1 MVSFYSRFPKSVDI
15 AGRVGRRRFSFVA
28 GTLLLHVLIFASA
41 PASGQS
47 TAPSAKASA
56 SRSATSSE
64 QAVVDFKDGR
74 LSVSVTNQPLAQ
86 VLSVI
91 SQKAMVAITGGGNLG
106 REQRVTMQ
114 FQGLSLEDGL
124 RRLLANYDAFF
135 FYAGDARASG
145 PTTLKSVWVYPKG
158 GGNGLEPV
166 PAEEWASTSE
176 YRGKLSASDP
186 TVRADAIKTVVD
198 REGDRARPAVLKA
211 LKDSD
216 PQVRSSA
223 LNAALNASVQ
233 ISDDRLRDLVAN
245 DSSPDVRVLALGGLA
260 NGPGAREIA
269 TQARNDPDPH
279 VRALAGEILGR
290 LKASEAP
297 SSPNQQN
304 PPVPHD

>member
-1 MVSFYSRFPKSVDI
+1 MVSFYSRFRKSVDI
-15 AGRVGRRRFSFVA
+15 AGRVGRRRFSVVA
-28 GTLLLHVLIFASA
+28 GTLLLHVLICASA

-260 NGPGAREIA
+260 NGPDAREIA

>member
-1 MVSFYSRFPKSVDI
+1 MLLFYSRFPKSVDI
-15 AGRVGRRRFSFVA
+15 ASRPLGSRLSVVA
-28 GTLLLHVLIFASA
+28 GALLLQVLFCVSA
-41 PASGQS
+41 TASGPNTGS
-47 TAPSAKASA
+47 EGKAAPSRA
-56 SRSATSSE
+56 ATSSG
-64 QAVVDFKDGR
+64 QAVSFNDGR

-86 VLSVI
+86 VLNVI
-91 SQKAMVAITGGGNLG
+91 SEKTMVAITGGGNLG
-106 REQRVTMQ
+106 REQRVTIQ

-135 FYAGDARASG
+135 FYGADASASG
-145 PTTLKSVWVYPKG
+145 PTALKGVWVYPKG
-158 GGNGLEPV
+158 GGSGLEPV

-198 REGDRARPAVLKA
+198 REGDRARPAVLEA

-223 LNAALNASVQ
+223 LNAALTDGVQ
-233 ISDDRLRDLVAN
+233 ISDDRLKDLAT

-260 NGPGAREIA
+260 DSPDAREIA
-269 TQARNDPDPH
+269 AQARNDPDPH

-297 SSPNQQN
+297 PAPSQAN

>member
-1 MVSFYSRFPKSVDI
+1 MLSSYARFPKLADV
-15 AGRVGRRRFSFVA
+15 AGRVGQRRFSFVA
-28 GTLLLHVLIFASA
+28 GTLLLQVLICASA

-47 TAPSAKASA
+47 TTPSAKASA
-56 SRSATSSE
+56 SATSSG

-135 FYAGDARASG
+135 FYGGDARASG
-145 PTTLKSVWVYPKG
+145 PTALKGVWVYPKG

-216 PQVRSSA
+216 PQVRSS
-223 LNAALNASVQ
+223 ALNASVQ

>member
-106 REQRVTMQ
+106 REPSTPVTRALR
-114 FQGLSLEDGL
+114 GRPHSRAYGSIPKVGETALSRYQPKNG
-124 RRLLANYDAFF
+124 R
-135 FYAGDARASG
+135 ARAS
-145 PTTLKSVWVYPKG
+145 
-158 GGNGLEPV
+158 
-166 PAEEWASTSE
+166 
-176 YRGKLSASDP
+176 
-186 TVRADAIKTVVD
+186 IVV
-198 REGDRARPAVLKA
+198 
-211 LKDSD
+211 
-216 PQVRSSA
+216 
-223 LNAALNASVQ
+223 
-233 ISDDRLRDLVAN
+233 
-245 DSSPDVRVLALGGLA
+245 SSP
-260 NGPGAREIA
+260 
-269 TQARNDPDPH
+269 
-279 VRALAGEILGR
+279 
-290 LKASEAP
+290 
-297 SSPNQQN
+297 
-304 PPVPHD
+304 PPIRR

>member
-1 MVSFYSRFPKSVDI
+1 M
-15 AGRVGRRRFSFVA
+15 
-28 GTLLLHVLIFASA
+28 
-41 PASGQS
+41 
-47 TAPSAKASA
+47 
-56 SRSATSSE
+56 
-64 QAVVDFKDGR
+64 
-74 LSVSVTNQPLAQ
+74 
-86 VLSVI
+86 
-91 SQKAMVAITGGGNLG
+91 
-106 REQRVTMQ
+106 
-114 FQGLSLEDGL
+114 
-124 RRLLANYDAFF
+124 
-135 FYAGDARASG
+135 
-145 PTTLKSVWVYPKG
+145 
-158 GGNGLEPV
+158 
-166 PAEEWASTSE
+166 
-176 YRGKLSASDP
+176 
-186 TVRADAIKTVVD
+186 RADAIKTVVD

-260 NGPGAREIA
+260 NGPDAREIA

>member
-1 MVSFYSRFPKSVDI
+1 MLLFYSRFPKSVHM
-15 AGRVGRRRFSFVA
+15 AGRPGGSRLALVA
-28 GTLLLHVLIFASA
+28 GTLVLQVLFCVSA
-41 PASGQS
+41 TASGLS
-47 TAPSAKASA
+47 TGSEGKAAA
-56 SRSATSSE
+56 SRAGTSSRL
-64 QAVVDFKDGR
+64 AVSFKDGR

-106 REQRVTMQ
+106 REQRVTIQ
-114 FQGLSLEDGL
+114 FQGLSLEEGL

-135 FYAGDARASG
+135 FYGGDASASG
-145 PTTLKSVWVYPKG
+145 PTALKGVWVYPKG

-166 PAEEWASTSE
+166 PADEWASTSE
-176 YRGKLSASDP
+176 YRDKLSASDP
-186 TVRADAIKTVVD
+186 AVRADAIKTVVD

-211 LKDSD
+211 LDD
-216 PQVRSSA
+216 NNPEVRSSA
-223 LNAALNASVQ
+223 LNAALNDGVQ
-233 ISDDRLRDLVAN
+233 ISDDRLMDLAK

-260 NGPGAREIA
+260 HGPVAREIA

-297 SSPNQQN
+297 PSPSQSN
-304 PPVPHD
+304 PQVPHD

>member
-74 LSVSVTNQPLAQ
+74 LSVSVTNQPLA
-86 VLSVI
+86 
-91 SQKAMVAITGGGNLG
+91 
-106 REQRVTMQ
+106 
-114 FQGLSLEDGL
+114 
-124 RRLLANYDAFF
+124 NYDAFF

-145 PTTLKSVWVYPKG
+145 PTALKSVWVYPKG

-245 DSSPDVRVLALGGLA
+245 DSSPDVRVLA
-260 NGPGAREIA
+260 
-269 TQARNDPDPH
+269 DPDPH
-279 VRALAGEILGR
+279 VRALAGEILAR

>member
-1 MVSFYSRFPKSVDI
+1 
-15 AGRVGRRRFSFVA
+15 
-28 GTLLLHVLIFASA
+28 
-41 PASGQS
+41 
-47 TAPSAKASA
+47 
-56 SRSATSSE
+56 
-64 QAVVDFKDGR
+64 VVDFKDGR

-260 NGPGAREIA
+260 NGPDAREIA